1 MRTCI
6 KNVNQDWKN
15 AVEGA
20 TGGNGPPLAFKA
32 LEQAN
37 TAGRGWR
44 ACRVRA
50 QSGAVDSTEVMRQ
63 LLSMPA
69 PTPRS
74 AETPTDDQ
82 PKKRSPKF
90 FDKDNAPPDSAPLED
105 LLEYWDRW
113 ANSSDRPDPSDSV
126 RKRLPRPSVCHCEP

>member
-50 QSGAVDSTEVMRQ
+50 QSGAVGPGATLGHLCESQSIGEDR
-63 LLSMPA
+63 LS
-69 PTPRS
+69 
-74 AETPTDDQ
+74 
-82 PKKRSPKF
+82 
-90 FDKDNAPPDSAPLED
+90 L
-105 LLEYWDRW
+105 
-113 ANSSDRPDPSDSV
+113 
-126 RKRLPRPSVCHCEP
+126 RLG